1 MRNGLMGIVLIL
13 LGAVGAYNL
22 TRSSQTDVTTVPQ
35 AQANLDAVPMVVGS
49 WQGRELPSDPK
60 VMRVAQ
66 ALAFSNREY
75 RHAQNRG
82 TVRVLT
88 MYGPSGDQGAH
99 DPEVCYS
106 GLGFKRLEE
115 PVRRNYTAAET
126 DAPVHLW
133 NARFLRSEPQPPT
146 ELLLA
151 WGWRDR
157 TGWVAPSQPRLAF
170 AGQNMIYKIYIQIDS
185 GDTADAKS
193 KRLDDFAK
201 PYFQELNRTL
211 TTPSR

>member
-1 MRNGLMGIVLIL
+1 MRNGLMGIVVVL
-13 LGAVGAYNL
+13 LGAVGVYNL
-22 TRSSQTDVTTVPQ
+22 LRPSQADATTVPQ
-35 AQANLDAVPMVVGS
+35 AQAKLDALPMIVGS

-75 RHAQNRG
+75 RHTQSRE

-99 DPEVCYS
+99 DPEVCYA

-115 PVRRNYTAAET
+115 PEHRNYTSEET
-126 DAPVHLW
+126 NAPVQLW
-133 NARFLRSEPQPPT
+133 KARFLRGEPQPAT

-151 WGWRDR
+151 WGWRDQS
-157 TGWVAPSQPRLAF
+157 GWIAPKYPRFAF
-170 AGQNMIYKIYIQIDS
+170 AGQNMIYKIYIQIDG
-185 GDTADAKS
+185 GDTADVKS

-211 TTPSR
+211 TSPSR